1 MFDPNGAGKGE
12 ERRERPQEHGPIEVR
27 EVGMSGSPGAETTVV
42 GQGARLEG
50 SVVSAGSLRVDG
62 QVKGKVLA
70 EGDVLL
76 SPQSQVEADI
86 EAQNVTVAGR
96 FKGSITVKG
105 RAELTRGSRVEGN
118 IASKTLIVV
127 EGAFFTGQ
135 SVMDQQAALPEGS
148 ERASWAEPA
157 GVAAPGHPERRSTPG
172 EPERDV
178 QGEAERAWSR

>member
-105 RAELTRGSRVEGN
+105 RALLTRDTPSGAPLRESPNGTSRARPSGRGRGEDGTVGS
-118 IASKTLIVV
+118 
-127 EGAFFTGQ
+127 
-135 SVMDQQAALPEGS
+135 
-148 ERASWAEPA
+148 PA
-157 GVAAPGHPERRSTPG
+157 RPQGHP
-172 EPERDV
+172 
-178 QGEAERAWSR
+178 